1 MNTAAATFSIAQKPN
16 AARGILWGGL
26 VAGVLD
32 ITAAFVVYGLMGVK
46 PVPLLQG
53 IASGLLGSLA
63 FSGGLATA
71 LLGLLCHLFIAFSAA
86 AAYFVLSRKAPVL
99 VQHPVVSGVL
109 YGPAVYF
116 FMQYVVLPLSAVSRG
131 PFSLELMA
139 IGIVIH
145 VLCVGLPIAIAVRRF
160 SLD

>member
-1 MNTAAATFSIAQKPN
+1 MNTAAATFSATQKPSM
-16 AARGILWGGL
+16 ARGILWGGL

-32 ITAAFVVYGLMGVK
+32 ITAAFVVYGLMGLK

-53 IASGLLGSLA
+53 IASGLLGSRA

-71 LLGLLCHLFIAFSAA
+71 LLGLLCHFFIAFSAA
-86 AAYFVLSRKAPVL
+86 AAYFVLSRKAPFL

-116 FMQYVVLPLSAVSRG
+116 FMQYIVLPVSAISRR
-131 PFSLELMA
+131 PFSFELMA
-139 IGIVIH
+139 IGVVIH
-145 VLCVGLPIAIAVRRF
+145 VFCVGLPIAIVVRRF
-160 SLD
+160 SQN